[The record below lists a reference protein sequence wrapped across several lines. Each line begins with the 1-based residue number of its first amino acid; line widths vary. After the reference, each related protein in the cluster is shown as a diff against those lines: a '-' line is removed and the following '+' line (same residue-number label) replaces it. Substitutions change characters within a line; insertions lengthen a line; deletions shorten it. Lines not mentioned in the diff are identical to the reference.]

1 MLDQATADALIGCD
15 KEIVEKD
22 IIFPKQND
30 ILILNLI
37 CINNSEKL
45 LLDINRKGTFK
56 LTRCTYQNRY
66 QTNTQLIRLDIDT
79 KPHRNPDHQV
89 ISPTHI
95 HIYREGYGDSWA
107 YPLNNIPNRPNSIF
121 TNTSDLVQ
129 TFFDFCKFCNI
140 SKIPLVQGVL

>member
-1 MLDQATADALIGCD
+1 MLEQVTADELIRCD
-15 KEIVEKD
+15 KEIIEKD

-37 CINNSEKL
+37 CINSSEKL

-66 QTNTQLIRLDIDT
+66 QTNAQLVRLDIDT
-79 KPHRNPDHQV
+79 KPHRNPDHEV

-95 HIYREGYGDSWA
+95 HIYKEGYGDSWA
-107 YPLNNIPNRPNSIF
+107 YPLNNIPDMEYNIF
-121 TNTSDLVQ
+121 TNTSNLVE
-129 TFFDFCKFCNI
+129 TFMDFCMFCNI
-140 SKIPLVQGVL
+140 SKIPSIQGVL